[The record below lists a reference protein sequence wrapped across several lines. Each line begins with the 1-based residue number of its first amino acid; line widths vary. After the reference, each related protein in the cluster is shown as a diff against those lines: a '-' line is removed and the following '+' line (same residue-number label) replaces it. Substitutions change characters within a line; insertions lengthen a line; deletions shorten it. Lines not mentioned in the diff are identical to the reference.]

1 MNAVFPA
8 PYFPTT
14 TILSTSFSA
23 ELSLKSIKKILKK
36 PFNLIND
43 YDSFRII
50 MNDLINENDKL
61 RNENEKYLSIIKSLG
76 IRLTSKEN
84 ESLNNRRAFCN
95 IKKENQLIKDEIN
108 YLNNQIK
115 ELNCK
120 LSEEITQQRRIID
133 QKDEKIKIAMQIIGE
148 LYNENQS
155 LLKYLNN

>member
-1 MNAVFPA
+1 MNICFP
-8 PYFPTT
+8 
-14 TILSTSFSA
+14 
-23 ELSLKSIKKILKK
+23 
-36 PFNLIND
+36 IND

-148 LYNENQS
+148 LNKI
-155 LLKYLNN
+155 LFKT

>member
-1 MNAVFPA
+1 MKAFKNDVFCIQMNICFP
-8 PYFPTT
+8 
-14 TILSTSFSA
+14 
-23 ELSLKSIKKILKK
+23 
-36 PFNLIND
+36 IND